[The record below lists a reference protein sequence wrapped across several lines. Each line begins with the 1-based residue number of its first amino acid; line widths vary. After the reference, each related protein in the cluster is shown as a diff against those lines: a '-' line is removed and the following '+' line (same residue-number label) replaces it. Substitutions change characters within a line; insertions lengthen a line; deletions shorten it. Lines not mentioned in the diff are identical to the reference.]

1 MVMRFRHLSGGETG
15 GYHYQR
21 RPSSHMET
29 QERTSLFMSEID
41 KILSTH
47 SVATVADDHRL
58 ASVLSS
64 DPQSITPAI
73 MDDRKKSSFAQSI
86 FNSINI
92 LLGVGILA
100 LPLGFKVKKG

>member
-1 MVMRFRHLSGGETG
+1 
-15 GYHYQR
+15 
-21 RPSSHMET
+21 MES
-29 QERTSLFMSEID
+29 QERASLFMSEID
-41 KILSTH
+41 KMLSTH
-47 SVATVADDHRL
+47 SVATVADDYRL

-64 DPQSITPAI
+64 NPQSITPAM